1 MRRLAVQPRLIVMV
15 TAPELTNCRDPK
27 VTSRG
32 VPCVLTA
39 VAPALMMMRLLM
51 MRRLLLEPQRRR
63 LMLLHAT
70 LDGPRDPKAALQY
83 SPRIHSPPTQK
94 RVFSEKRASRVR
106 NATAEDARRAA
117 RRGGARRRGRGRNL
131 SRRKGGT
138 SYSEFQLFIDSPLLY
153 KNRLYKTR
161 L

>member
-1 MRRLAVQPRLIVMV
+1 MV
-15 TAPELTNCRDPK
+15 AT
-27 VTSRG
+27 G
-32 VPCVLTA
+32 
-39 VAPALMMMRLLM
+39 PALMMMRLLM

-63 LMLLHAT
+63 LMLLHAK
-70 LDGPRDPKAALQY
+70 LDGPRDPKVAPQY
-83 SPRIHSPPTQK
+83 SARLHSPPTQK
-94 RVFSEKRASRVR
+94 RIVSEKGASRVR
-106 NATAEDARRAA
+106 NATAKMHAA
-117 RRGGARRRGRGRNL
+117 RRGGGERGRGL